1 MSKPL
6 TLNSKVDYVRYTR
19 NNMRDV
25 NLKRTGAP
33 IEKTWWYSA
42 PKFAL
47 TNGKMVHPS
56 KAYRPAVLNPNLKK
70 VSLPFNAESKYRTSM
85 NAYRVG
91 MGEEE
96 EGNIDYRIT
105 IRSRPEVIKQI
116 EDIEKSIPQ
125 YVPNRQAIIDDMV
138 DKLLREIEKTEMRT
152 QTVDMSIISGLRD
165 TNARMKLFMDAY
177 NERMRHEIGRGD
189 KTEFGREA
197 EREGMGEEEEEEEE
211 EEIMEGGKGEG
222 EGEDEG
228 EDEGEGEGEGE
239 VEGEGEEE
247 EPAEEPS
254 NLAVVKSLDRDFINR
269 INPSFNTIIDNIIAD
284 FTLIGFVQMYLQSNK
299 IRSSTYIAE
308 VRRVITRMY
317 SSFNRI
323 MKDNQT
329 PYKSLA
335 RQLRILDTGNFESI
349 SRLIINAIPIETILD
364 ISYRETG
371 VALQRLADI
380 NKNIRSRSE
389 PTVLAQLI
397 NANMTVSTAEPKR
410 KQMPLFAHI
419 AVNTLISLY
428 VDALSPMFVGIDMDT
443 NTGLLT
449 IPKRA
454 FSEPFTGSGA
464 GAPPE

>member
-96 EGNIDYRIT
+96 EGNINYRLT

-116 EDIEKSIPQ
+116 QDIENSIPQ
-125 YVPNRQAIIDDMV
+125 YVPNRQSIIDDMV

-152 QTVDMSIISGLRD
+152 QTVDMSILTGLRD

-211 EEIMEGGKGEG
+211 QEIREGGKGEG
-222 EGEDEG
+222 EGEG
-228 EDEGEGEGEGE
+228 GGEGEEE
-239 VEGEGEEE
+239 EKKEEE

-254 NLAVVKSLDRDFINR
+254 NLAVIKSLDRGFIDGV
-269 INPSFNTIIDNIIAD
+269 NPSFNTIIDNIIAE
-284 FTLIGFVQMYLQSNK
+284 FTLIGFVEMYLRSNK
-299 IRSSTYIAE
+299 IRASTYIAE
-308 VRRVITRMY
+308 VRKVMTRLY

-335 RQLRILDTGNFESI
+335 RQLRILDTGNFNSL
-349 SRLIINAIPIETILD
+349 SRIFINAMPTENMLNTT
-364 ISYRETG
+364 YRETG
-371 VALQRLADI
+371 VAIPRLADI
-380 NKNIRSRSE
+380 NKNIRSGTE
-389 PTVLAQLI
+389 PTVFSQFM
-397 NANMTVSTAEPKR
+397 NANITVATGEPKR
-410 KQMPLFAHI
+410 KQMSLFAHI
-419 AVNTLISLY
+419 AVNSLISLY
-428 VDALSPMFVGIDMDT
+428 VDALSPMFIGIDIDAA
-443 NTGLLT
+443 TGLLT
-449 IPKRA
+449 VPKRS
-454 FSEPFTGSGA
+454 FSETETGSGA
-464 GAPPE
+464 GAPPV